1 MFSKE
6 ASNKLPPHR
15 PYNYKIVLEGEQKDQ
30 GYCPLYR
37 MTQEE
42 LAAVKKYIEEFFKY
56 GFIVPSQASIAL
68 PVLFVR
74 KPNRELRFYVNY
86 RKLNAITKKSR
97 YPLPLIDETLAKLLK
112 AEVFTK
118 LDVRQAFYRIR
129 MDPNSKDLTTFQT
142 RFGSYKYK
150 ALPFG
155 LTNGPL
161 TY

>member
-6 ASNKLPPHR
+6 ASNKLPPYW
-15 PYNYKIVLEGEQKDQ
+15 PYDHKIVLEGERKDQ
-30 GYCPLYR
+30 GYYPLYQ

-42 LAAVKKYIEEFFKY
+42 LAAVKKYIEEFLKR
-56 GFIVPSQASIAL
+56 GFIVLSQALMAS

-74 KPNRELRFYVNY
+74 KPNGGLRFYVNY

-118 LDVRQAFYRIR
+118 LNV
-129 MDPNSKDLTTFQT
+129 
-142 RFGSYKYK
+142 
-150 ALPFG
+150 
-155 LTNGPL
+155 
-161 TY
+161 